1 MPYTQLA
8 NLEFAEIKTALKDY
22 MRAQSDFTDYDFE
35 GSALSQIIDV
45 MAYNTYYTAFNTNM
59 VVNELFLDS
68 ATLRDNVISLAKQIG
83 YKPRSSTSPSATVNL
98 TATYSGGGTAPD
110 TLVLNKGTGFVT
122 NFDDVIYKYITV
134 DDQEVPCINGVAT
147 WDNLK
152 IYEGT
157 LLEQSFIVNTT
168 LRNQRFVLN
177 NSKLDVSSVRV
188 KVFESQNSS
197 NYKTY
202 DSADNILNLD
212 GTSEVFFIEEI
223 EDENYE
229 IFFGDGI
236 FGKKLDNGN
245 LVQVSYLITN
255 ADASNG
261 ARTFTFSGIVF
272 EKGNTSAIPY
282 TTSHTTVNASSGGAS
297 TESVSSIKKSAPK
310 AYAAQDRAVT
320 SSDYESIIK
329 KIYPAVSDI
338 ITFGGEEDNPPEFG
352 KVKVAIKPQNAIA
365 LSAYTKS
372 EIQKKLKEYSVA
384 SITPV
389 VIDPSILYIEL
400 DSTISYKSSKTT
412 LTKAELQTKATTAV
426 EDYIAL
432 SSTEKFNGK
441 FRHSKF
447 ASVIDNS
454 DISVVSNI
462 TNVTLRKDFYPT
474 LNSTFYYELCYLNE
488 FKDSCDASVLKS
500 TGFVVSEYP
509 SFTVYLEDD
518 TKGKIDLY
526 RLNSLTGE
534 KIYLVKGVGDINYTK
549 GEIQLYNLTVI
560 KGSFTDNK
568 IELRVEPAS
577 RDVDAVRE
585 VYLDID
591 IAKSNFNVIPE

>member
-1 MPYTQLA
+1 MPYTQVA

-35 GSALSQIIDV
+35 GSALSQVLDV
-45 MAYNTYYTAFNTNM
+45 LAYNTYYTAFNTNM

-83 YKPRSSTSPSATVNL
+83 YKPQSATAPTATVNL
-98 TATYSGGGTAPD
+98 VATYSGGGTAPD
-110 TLVLNKGTGFVT
+110 TFVLQKGTGFVT
-122 NFDDVIYKYITV
+122 NFDDVLYQYITV
-134 DDQEVPCINGVAT
+134 DDQEVPVVNNVAT
-147 WDNLK
+147 WNDLK
-152 IYEGT
+152 LYEGT
-157 LLEQSFIVNTT
+157 LLNQSFTINTT
-168 LRNQRFVLN
+168 LKNQRFILN
-177 NSKLDVSSVRV
+177 NSNLDVSSVRV
-188 KVFESQNSS
+188 KVFSAANSTDF
-197 NYKTY
+197 KTY

-223 EDENYE
+223 EDENFE
-229 IFFGDGI
+229 LFFGDGV
-236 FGKKLDNGN
+236 FGKKLENGN
-245 LVQVSYLITN
+245 VVQVSYLTTS
-255 ADASNG
+255 ASKSNG
-261 ARTFTFSGIVF
+261 AKTFTFSGIIF
-272 EKGNTSAIPY
+272 ERGNTSQIPY
-282 TTSHTTVNASSGGAS
+282 TTSHTTVSASSGGA
-297 TESVSSIKKSAPK
+297 TQESVSSIKKSAPRS
-310 AYAAQDRAVT
+310 YAAQDRAVT
-320 SSDYESIIK
+320 SADYHSIIK
-329 KIYPAVSDI
+329 KIYPAVADI

-365 LSAYTKS
+365 LSSYTKKDI
-372 EIQKKLKEYSVA
+372 EKKLKDYTVA
-384 SITPV
+384 SVTPV
-389 VIDPSILYIEL
+389 VVDPSILYIEL

-412 LTKAELQTKATTAV
+412 LTKADLQSKAISAV
-426 EDYIAL
+426 EGYI
-432 SSTEKFNGK
+432 SQSETEKFNGK
-441 FRHSKF
+441 FRHSKY
-447 ASVIDNS
+447 ASVIDNADQS
-454 DISVVSNI
+454 FTSNV

-474 LNSTFYYELCYLNE
+474 LNSTFYYELCYLNQ

-591 IAKSNFNVIPE
+591 ISKSKFSAVAE

>member
-8 NLEFAEIKTALKDY
+8 NLEFADIKTALKDY

-35 GSALSQIIDV
+35 GSALSQVLDV
-45 MAYNTYYTAFNTNM
+45 LAYNTYYTAFNTNM
-59 VVNELFLDS
+59 VVNEMFLDS

-83 YKPRSSTSPSATVNL
+83 YRPRSAAAPTATVNL
-98 TATYSGGGTAPD
+98 STTYTGGGTPPD
-110 TLVLNKGTGFVT
+110 TFVLKKGTGFVT
-122 NFDDVIYKYITV
+122 NFDDVLYQYVTV
-134 DDQEVPCINGVAT
+134 DDQEVPVVNNVAN
-147 WDNLK
+147 WSNLEVK
-152 IYEGT
+152 EGT
-157 LLEQSFIVNTT
+157 LLTQAYVINTT
-168 LRNQRFVLN
+168 LRNQRFVIN
-177 NSKLDVSSVRV
+177 NSGIDTSSIIV
-188 KVFESQNSS
+188 KVYESQGSTNFT
-197 NYKTY
+197 TY
-202 DSADNILNLD
+202 HASENILNLD
-212 GTSEVFFIEEI
+212 GTSKVYFVEEI

-245 LVQVSYLITN
+245 YVEVSYLITN
-255 ADASNG
+255 GPNSNG
-261 ARTFTFSGIVF
+261 AKSFSFSGIIS
-272 EKGNTSAIPY
+272 EKGSTASIPF
-282 TTSHTTVNASSGGAS
+282 TTSVTTVSASSGGA
-297 TESVSSIKKSAPK
+297 TAESVSSIKNSAPK
-310 AYAAQDRAVT
+310 AYASQDRAVT
-320 SSDYESIIK
+320 AADYEGIIK

-365 LSAYTKS
+365 LSAFTKND
-372 EIQKKLKEYSVA
+372 IAKKLKDYTVA

-389 VIDPSILYIEL
+389 IVDPSILYIEL
-400 DSTISYKSSKTT
+400 NSIISYKSAATT
-412 LTKAELQTKATTAV
+412 LTKAEIQTKAITAV
-426 EDYIAL
+426 EDYIAQ
-432 SSTEKFNGK
+432 STTEKFNGK

-447 ASVIDNS
+447 ASVIDGSDNS
-454 DISVVSNI
+454 VTSNL
-462 TNVTLRKDFYPT
+462 TEVTLRKDFYPT

-488 FKDSCDASVLKS
+488 FKDSCDASVVKS

-509 SFTVYLEDD
+509 TFTVYLEDD

-534 KIYLVKGVGDINYTK
+534 KIYLVKGVGDINYK
-549 GEIQLYNLTVI
+549 HGEIKLYNLTII

-577 RDVDAVRE
+577 KDVNAVRE

-591 IAKSNFNVIPE
+591 ISKSNFSALPE